1 MTESKSP
8 RKRKKSEIYNGDY
21 ETDGNNKK
29 VSKLNLQCIHELYYN
44 YF

>member
-21 ETDGNNKK
+21 ETDGNVKK
-29 VSKLNLQCIHELYYN
+29 VCIQNESRLYT
-44 YF
+44 

>member
-21 ETDGNNKK
+21 ETDGNVKK
-29 VSKLNLQCIHELYYN
+29 VSTKNLHCIHKLY
-44 YF
+44 

>member
-21 ETDGNNKK
+21 ETDGNVKK
-29 VSKLNLQCIHELYYN
+29 VSKKIFTVYLNYMY
-44 YF
+44 